1 VKGGNKNIN
10 WEHNSKSAL
19 MCHPRK
25 TQPDALWCTNMLQTN
40 EGFIALLDKMK
51 KGDLKYRK
59 QKSQENSE

>member
-1 VKGGNKNIN
+1 
-10 WEHNSKSAL
+10 
-19 MCHPRK
+19 
-25 TQPDALWCTNMLQTN
+25 MLQTN

>member
-1 VKGGNKNIN
+1 
-10 WEHNSKSAL
+10 